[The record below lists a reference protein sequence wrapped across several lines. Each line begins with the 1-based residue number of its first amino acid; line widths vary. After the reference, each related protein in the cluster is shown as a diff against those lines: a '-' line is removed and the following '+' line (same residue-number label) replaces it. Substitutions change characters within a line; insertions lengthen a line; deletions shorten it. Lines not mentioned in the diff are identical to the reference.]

1 MISKVTDI
9 FKLLQEASISHFEF
23 IIISRQRCLSSTQNL
38 SKNIGAYQWLAKM
51 AVTKIRLR
59 GELIVQLS

>member
-1 MISKVTDI
+1 MIFSDFFI
-9 FKLLQEASISHFEF
+9 KLLQEASISHFEF
-23 IIISRQRCLSSTQNL
+23 IIIISRQRCLSSTQNR
-38 SKNIGAYQWLAKM
+38 SKNNSACQWLAKT